1 MNESV
6 PIFYIGHSEN
16 GVPFSIKKFQ
26 EEKNMKNS
34 TALGA
39 NSETTRTITFKSV
52 AHKNFY
58 LEYLS
63 QCRYKDVYHKALV
76 YCLGI
81 DADTRNHV
89 NRIYDFKSGCV
100 KTECLNEGWQTSG
113 SMRIVRMAFN
123 LYCNSKLT
131 HITYEARTTSKE
143 FSNAVKNI
151 QREVWH
157 NLVEKDS
164 EVKNNF
170 QQEQYIKMDDT
181 IKYLIESA
189 DTIDAMCF
197 AKREVKRSNMEFVP
211 ILKRQTKKLQ
221 ELKMKYPCIEYFETY
236 ILRELLRTI

>member
-6 PIFYIGHSEN
+6 PTFYIGHSEN

-39 NSETTRTITFKSV
+39 NSETTRTITFKSA

-123 LYCNSKLT
+123 LYCNST
-131 HITYEARTTSKE
+131 PSVFDME
-143 FSNAVKNI
+143 
-151 QREVWH
+151 
-157 NLVEKDS
+157 DS
-164 EVKNNF
+164 ES
-170 QQEQYIKMDDT
+170 Q
-181 IKYLIESA
+181 
-189 DTIDAMCF
+189 
-197 AKREVKRSNMEFVP
+197 
-211 ILKRQTKKLQ
+211 
-221 ELKMKYPCIEYFETY
+221 
-236 ILRELLRTI
+236 LRECRCYTVEDLFCCGYAKYFWEAIKIRYPEYCC